1 MKIERLNPDTLAQ
14 PLAAYSQVVRA
25 GSLVTTAGLIA
36 LDSDG
41 KIVGE
46 GDVQAQVR
54 KTLENMV
61 AALDAVGA
69 TLDDV
74 IKTTLYLADMGD
86 YAEMNAVY
94 NEFFEL
100 RGPRERRC
108 RPLWCCLRYCSR
120 WTQSRWWRSR
130 RGRQAALAWSRV
142 KRSCA
147 YGGGQRSFFVNTA
160 SSVSPRQYARFNSAI
175 VSHS

>member
-1 MKIERLNPDTLAQ
+1 MEIQRVNPEALAT

-25 GSLVTTAGLIA
+25 GSIVTTAGLIA

-46 GDVQAQVR
+46 GDVEAQVR

-86 YAEMNAVY
+86 YAKMNAIY
-94 NEFFEL
+94 NEYFE
-100 RGPRERRC
+100 ES
-108 RPLWCCLRYCSR
+108 RP
-120 WTQSRWWRSR
+120 
-130 RGRQAALAWSRV
+130 
-142 KRSCA
+142 
-147 YGGGQRSFFVNTA
+147 
-160 SSVSPRQYARFNSAI
+160 ARATVEAPLVLPSLLFEMDAI
-175 VSHS
+175 AVVDN